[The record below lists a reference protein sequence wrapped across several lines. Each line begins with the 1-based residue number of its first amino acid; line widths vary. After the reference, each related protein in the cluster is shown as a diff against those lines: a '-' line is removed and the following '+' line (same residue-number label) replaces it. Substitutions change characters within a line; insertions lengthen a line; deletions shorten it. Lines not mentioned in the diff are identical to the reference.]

1 IHDNNY
7 TIFKLNSNFRKFT
20 LHIFKLYYYIN
31 IKKLLATFFVILFFN
46 SAIFAADDIL
56 DLDMDL
62 IDSPSFSNRKAVTQ
76 EQFDKAVEQKQQK
89 NKGLILK
96 FRDWLNRNK
105 PENDPVLK
113 SFESD
118 GSGELGMSA

>member
-1 IHDNNY
+1 M
-7 TIFKLNSNFRKFT
+7 
-20 LHIFKLYYYIN
+20 
-31 IKKLLATFFVILFFN
+31 KKLLATFFVILFFN

-96 FRDWLNRNK
+96 FNK
-105 PENDPVLK
+105 L
-113 SFESD
+113 
-118 GSGELGMSA
+118 